1 MSSAFGPFSFPNP
14 GQPVLH
20 RRLNATL
27 AALIMNRAF
36 KIMLV
41 LGIVLTLVGMGV
53 GFTAMFIAPE
63 SELAVYFIGIVP
75 VGFLLTFAALTGW
88 ILAGGK

>member
-1 MSSAFGPFSFPNP
+1 
-14 GQPVLH
+14 
-20 RRLNATL
+20 
-27 AALIMNRAF
+27 MNRAF

-41 LGIVLTLVGMGV
+41 LGILLTLVGVGV
-53 GFTAMFIAPE
+53 GFTAMFIDAE

-75 VGFLLTFAALTGW
+75 VGFLLTFASLTGW